1 MLTSATEHLGPCRK
15 IRLRPFFLNDE
26 TRDRGPENATPAH
39 VEAASEARV
48 EPGSVCVPGTRHVD
62 DPARRDPRDPNSA
75 FPGGDRAPPRSQRRH
90 HDRRGSK
97 QSLRCCYAGEP
108 LRADALRLIP
118 QEILRSAP
126 ERA

>member
-62 DPARRDPRDPNSA
+62 DPARRDPRDPKSA
-75 FPGGDRAPPRSQRRH
+75 FAGVELTLPRSPHRH
-90 HDRRGSK
+90 HDRPRLK
-97 QSLRCCYAGEP
+97 LTLR
-108 LRADALRLIP
+108 
-118 QEILRSAP
+118 
-126 ERA
+126 

>member
-62 DPARRDPRDPNSA
+62 DPARREARDPKSA
-75 FPGGDRAPPRSQRRH
+75 FAGANRPPPRPLRPP
-90 HDRRGSK
+90 HDRRASK
-97 QSLRCCYAGEP
+97 HTLRCCDPG
-108 LRADALRLIP
+108 
-118 QEILRSAP
+118 AP
-126 ERA
+126 

>member
-48 EPGSVCVPGTRHVD
+48 EPGSVCVPSTRPVA
-62 DPARRDPRDPNSA
+62 DPPRRESRDPKSA
-75 FPGGDRAPPRSQRRH
+75 FPWAYRPPSRSRCYPP
-90 HDRRGSK
+90 DRRGSK
-97 QSLRCCYAGEP
+97 QSPPRCYA
-108 LRADALRLIP
+108 
-118 QEILRSAP
+118 
-126 ERA
+126 